1 MNYHISDRM
10 ASLQPSAIRE
20 ILKATSDPSIIPFA
34 AGNPAAEAFPAKEIA
49 AISAEILEKEPI
61 TALQYSITEGYPLL
75 RESIKDFACRH
86 ENLFHGD
93 DALIT
98 CSGAQQGIE
107 LTTKCLCNEGDTVI
121 CEDPS
126 FIGSLNTFRSYKT
139 NLVGIPMEED
149 GMNLELLEKALK
161 ENPSTRFIYVIPN
174 FQNPSGYTTSLEK
187 RQAIY
192 ALAKQYGVMIMEDN
206 PYGELRYSGESV
218 PSIKRMDEEGIV
230 VYCGSFSKIIS
241 PGMRIG
247 YVIAP
252 QPLLAKIIV
261 AKQAS
266 DVHSNIWAQMVCD
279 RFLRS
284 TDMDAHIAKLNDIY
298 RRKVSLMTSCM
309 EEHFSKSVRFT
320 RPEGGLFLWCDLP
333 EQVDMMGFC
342 NQAVQ
347 NKVAVV
353 PGIAFAVQPGS
364 HTHSIRLNF
373 STPSDEGIVRGIE
386 ILGKMTQEF

>member
-49 AISAEILEKEPI
+49 AISAEIFEKEPI

-126 FIGSLNTFRSYKT
+126 FIGSLNTFRSYNT
-139 NLVGIPMEED
+139 NLIGIPMEED

-161 ENPSTRFIYVIPN
+161 ENPNTRFIYIIPN

-187 RQAIY
+187 RKAIY
-192 ALAKQYGVMIMEDN
+192 ALAKQYDVMILEDN
-206 PYGELRYSGESV
+206 PYGELRYSGECI
-218 PSIKRMDEEGIV
+218 PSIKSMDEDNIV

-241 PGMRIG
+241 PGMRIA

-266 DVHSNIWAQMVCD
+266 DVHTNIWAQMVCD
-279 RFLRS
+279 RFLRR

-298 RRKVSLMTSCM
+298 RRKIDLMLSCM
-309 EEHFSKSVRFT
+309 DQHFSKSVRYI

-333 EQVDMMGFC
+333 EHVDMMGFC

>member
-1 MNYHISDRM
+1 M
-10 ASLQPSAIRE
+10 
-20 ILKATSDPSIIPFA
+20 
-34 AGNPAAEAFPAKEIA
+34 
-49 AISAEILEKEPI
+49 
-61 TALQYSITEGYPLL
+61 
-75 RESIKDFACRH
+75 
-86 ENLFHGD
+86 
-93 DALIT
+93 
-98 CSGAQQGIE
+98 
-107 LTTKCLCNEGDTVI
+107 
-121 CEDPS
+121 
-126 FIGSLNTFRSYKT
+126 
-139 NLVGIPMEED
+139 
-149 GMNLELLEKALK
+149 
-161 ENPSTRFIYVIPN
+161 
-174 FQNPSGYTTSLEK
+174 
-187 RQAIY
+187 
-192 ALAKQYGVMIMEDN
+192 
-206 PYGELRYSGESV
+206 
-218 PSIKRMDEEGIV
+218 
-230 VYCGSFSKIIS
+230 
-241 PGMRIG
+241 
-247 YVIAP
+247 
-252 QPLLAKIIV
+252 
-261 AKQAS
+261 
-266 DVHSNIWAQMVCD
+266 HSNIWAQMVCD

>member
-10 ASLQPSAIRE
+10 AALQPSAIRE

-75 RESIKDFACRH
+75 RESIKAFACRH

-93 DALIT
+93 DNLIT

-139 NLVGIPMEED
+139 NLIGIPMESD

-161 ENPSTRFIYVIPN
+161 ENPNTRFIYVIPN

-187 RQAIY
+187 RKAIY
-192 ALAKQYGVMIMEDN
+192 ALAKQYGVMILEDN
-206 PYGELRYSGESV
+206 PYGELRYSGQSV
-218 PSIKRMDEEGIV
+218 PSIKSFDEDNIV

-252 QPLLAKIIV
+252 QQLLAKIIV

-279 RFLRS
+279 RFLRT
-284 TDMDAHIAKLNDIY
+284 TDMDAHIARLNEIY
-298 RRKVSLMTSCM
+298 SRKIGLRLSCM
-309 EEHFSKSVRFT
+309 DVHFNKAVTYT

-333 EQVDMMGFC
+333 EQVDMIDFC
-342 NQAVQ
+342 TKAVQ

-353 PGIAFAVQPGS
+353 PGVAFAVQPGS
-364 HTHSIRLNF
+364 HTHSIRLNY

-386 ILGKMTQEF
+386 ILGKMTQAF

>member
-10 ASLQPSAIRE
+10 AALQPSAIRE

-49 AISAEILEKEPI
+49 AISADIMANDPI
-61 TALQYSITEGYPLL
+61 TALQYSITEGYPAL
-75 RESIKDFACRH
+75 RESIRGFACRH
-86 ENLFHGD
+86 EQLFHGD

-126 FIGSLNTFRSYKT
+126 FIGSLNTFRSYHT
-139 NLVGIPMEED
+139 RLVGIPMEED

-161 ENPSTRFIYVIPN
+161 ENPNTRFIYVIPN

-187 RQAIY
+187 RKAIY
-192 ALAKQYGVMIMEDN
+192 ALAKQYGVMILEDN
-206 PYGELRYSGESV
+206 PYGELRYCGQGY
-218 PSIKRMDEEGIV
+218 PSIKSMDEDNIV

-279 RFLRS
+279 RFLRT
-284 TDMDAHIAKLNDIY
+284 TDMDAHVARLCEIY
-298 RRKVSLMTSCM
+298 RRKLGLMVDCMKQHFAPSVSYT
-309 EEHFSKSVRFT
+309 V
-320 RPEGGLFLWCDLP
+320 PEGGLFLWCNLP
-333 EQVDMMGFC
+333 EQVDMIDFC
-342 NQAVQ
+342 NKAVK

-353 PGIAFAVQPGS
+353 PGVAFAVQPGS

>member
-75 RESIKDFACRH
+75 RESIKEFACRH

-93 DALIT
+93 DGIIT

-139 NLVGIPMEED
+139 NLVGIPMEAD

-161 ENPSTRFIYVIPN
+161 ENPNTRFIYVIPN

-187 RQAIY
+187 RKAIY
-192 ALAKQYGVMIMEDN
+192 ALAKQYGVMILEDN
-206 PYGELRYSGESV
+206 PYGELRYSGQSV
-218 PSIKRMDEEGIV
+218 ASIKSFDEDNIV

-252 QPLLAKIIV
+252 QQLLAKIIV

-284 TDMDAHIAKLNDIY
+284 TNMDDHIAKLNDIY
-298 RRKVSLMTSCM
+298 RRKIGLMLSCM
-309 EEHFSKSVRFT
+309 DEHFSKSVTYT

-333 EQVDMMGFC
+333 EHVDMMAFC
-342 NQAVQ
+342 SKAVE

>member
-49 AISAEILEKEPI
+49 AISAEIFEKEPI

-75 RESIKDFACRH
+75 RESIKEFACRH

-139 NLVGIPMEED
+139 NLVGIPMESD

-161 ENPSTRFIYVIPN
+161 ENPNTRFIYVIPN
-174 FQNPSGYTTSLEK
+174 FQNPSGYTTTLEK
-187 RQAIY
+187 RKAIY
-192 ALAKQYGVMIMEDN
+192 ALAKQYGVMILEDN
-206 PYGELRYSGESV
+206 PYGELRYTGESLS
-218 PSIKRMDEEGIV
+218 SIKSMDEDNIV

-266 DVHSNIWAQMVCD
+266 DVHSN
-279 RFLRS
+279 
-284 TDMDAHIAKLNDIY
+284 MDAHIAMLNNIY
-298 RRKVSLMTSCM
+298 RRKVELMTSCM
-309 EEHFSKSVRFT
+309 EEHFSKSVRYT

-333 EQVDMMGFC
+333 EHVDMMDFC
-342 NQAVQ
+342 SKAVQ

-373 STPSDEGIVRGIE
+373 STPSDEGIIRGIE